1 MVAKRGAGAC
11 ALSWD
16 EEGEVSR
23 GEKRRRADGDG
34 SSDVGGGG
42 GMGAFDA
49 LHDELVVSILADVAA
64 SAGSPADLAA
74 AMLTCRRFREL
85 GKHGLV
91 LARASPSAVA
101 VRAAAWCDD
110 AHRFLVRCAE
120 AGNVEASYLLGMIM
134 FYCFE
139 NRKLGAELLGA
150 AARRG
155 HGEALYSMA
164 IIQFNGSGLPKDG
177 RNLQAGAQ
185 LCARAASR
193 GHNDALR
200 ELGHC
205 VSDGY
210 GVRRSLSGGR
220 RLLIQANF
228 RELCAAVANGG
239 ARFAAALGRS
249 GECKPPGPHMC
260 LLSDYGCHVAGAAGR
275 RAHAANAFLA
285 GWYAS
290 RPLASGAG
298 AAALRMCSQP
308 TCGRPE
314 TRKHEFRRCSV
325 CSGVIYC
332 SRACQAL
339 HWKVAH
345 KSACVPMAHW
355 LVAANAGAGNAVG
368 AAAAAAAQMA
378 MP

>member
-23 GEKRRRADGDG
+23 SGGEKRRRTDGDG
-34 SSDVGGGG
+34 SPDVANDDVIVVGGG

-64 SAGSPADLAA
+64 SAGSPADLAT

-85 GKHGLV
+85 GKHRLV
-91 LARASPSAVA
+91 LARASPAAIA
-101 VRAAAWCDD
+101 VRAAAWCED

-139 NRKLGAELLGA
+139 NRKFGADSTE
-150 AARRG
+150 
-155 HGEALYSMA
+155 
-164 IIQFNGSGLPKDG
+164 
-177 RNLQAGAQ
+177 
-185 LCARAASR
+185 AASPR
-193 GHNDALR
+193 TAATCR
-200 ELGHC
+200 P
-205 VSDGY
+205 
-210 GVRRSLSGGR
+210 
-220 RLLIQANF
+220 ANF
-228 RELCAAVANGG
+228 RELCAAVATGG
-239 ARFAAALGRS
+239 AGFAAALGRS

-285 GWYAS
+285 EWYAS
-290 RPLASGAG
+290 RPLGSGAG
-298 AAALRMCSQP
+298 AGALRMCSQP

-325 CSGVIYC
+325 CSAVIYC

-345 KSACVPMAHW
+345 KNACVPMAHW
-355 LVAANAGAGNAVG
+355 LVAANANAGGGNAV